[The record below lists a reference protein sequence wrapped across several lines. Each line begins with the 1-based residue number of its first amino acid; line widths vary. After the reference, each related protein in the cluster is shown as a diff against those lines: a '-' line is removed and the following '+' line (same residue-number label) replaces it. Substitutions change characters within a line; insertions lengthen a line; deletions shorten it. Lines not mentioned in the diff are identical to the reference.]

1 MNNEII
7 TLEGINYKR
16 VNKTIARNAFNNG
29 VSVGFC
35 PVKVNPLSPWGFIV
49 FRNNEDNLQFDNF
62 LNHFEYY
69 NCQYN
74 ELGKYTKFY
83 IEA

>member
-7 TLEGINYKR
+7 KIEGISYKR
-16 VNKTIARNAFNNG
+16 VNKTTARNAFNNG
-29 VSVGFC
+29 VLVGFC
-35 PVKVNPLSPWGFIV
+35 PVNMNPLSRWGFIV
-49 FRNNEDNLQFDNF
+49 FRDNEDNLQFDNF

-83 IEA
+83 IKA